1 MLGYTL
7 ALLIGL
13 SLGILGGGGSILTV
27 PIFVYAMGYPAKEAI
42 AMSLPVVGATSF
54 VGALEHW
61 RSGNIDLRVAL
72 LFGLVAV
79 IGARAGAELAKL
91 VPGVVQ
97 LTLLGAFMIVAA
109 ALMLRGRSEQPD
121 AGRAPRARRRSGM
134 VTALATVAI
143 GLGVGLLTGLVG
155 IGGGFLFV
163 PALALFANLPIKRAV
178 GTSLLV
184 IALSTGSASF
194 GYHGQAVVP
203 WRIVMVFTAVA
214 VLGIMLG
221 TRVVERLPA
230 RALRR
235 AFAYFL
241 FVMAA
246 FILFQNRAVFAHPS
260 AALHPTSA
268 GAR

>member
-121 AGRAPRARRRSGM
+121 AGRAPRARRRSGIAM
-134 VTALATVAI
+134 RGAADRRAVPSWIPTRGCSEAPAVRVRSTPLATA
-143 GLGVGLLTGLVG
+143 
-155 IGGGFLFV
+155 
-163 PALALFANLPIKRAV
+163 
-178 GTSLLV
+178 
-184 IALSTGSASF
+184 STGSASF

>member
-7 ALLIGL
+7 ALVIGL

-54 VGALEHW
+54 VGALAHW
-61 RSGNIDLRVAL
+61 RSGNIDLRVAVL
-72 LFGLVAV
+72 LGLLAM
-79 IGARAGAELAKL
+79 IGARAGAELAKR

-97 LTLLGAFMIVAA
+97 LTLLGALMIVAA
-109 ALMLRGRSEQPD
+109 TLMLR
-121 AGRAPRARRRSGM
+121 PRGEEPGGARDGGVLRRSR
-134 VTALATVAI
+134 VAAALATAVI

-163 PALALFANLPIKRAV
+163 PALVLLANLPIKRAV

-184 IALSTGSASF
+184 ISLSTASAAL

-203 WRIVMVFTAVA
+203 WRVVIVFTAVA
-214 VLGIMLG
+214 ILGIMVG
-221 TRVVERLPA
+221 TLLVRHVPA

-235 AFAYFL
+235 TFAYFL

-260 AALHPTSA
+260 AALRPTNA